1 MNAPLKTEIAPHR
14 SAAAGGGGL
23 TIRCVSK
30 RFHAPVLMDID
41 LTVGPGEVLALT
53 GPSGAGKTT
62 LCRILAGLE
71 RADAGHLALDG
82 VELMSV
88 SAGRRRVALMFESY
102 ALYPHMTVR
111 QNVLSPLLAAS
122 SSRSAMGAP
131 LHEAID
137 GMLELLEIKQ
147 LSERLPGAL
156 SGGQKQRVALARALI
171 QAPALF
177 LLDEPI
183 SHLDAKLRHKLRGE
197 IRRRLSAQTAPVLWS
212 TPDGMEAL
220 SVGDRVAVI
229 ADGKIEQVG
238 TPEEIWLRPAS
249 LQVARLMGDPPI
261 NLLPGRLQADG
272 GTSFFRHLSSKI
284 VLPVALVK
292 AAEAATGDAITLGVR
307 PNAIGLV
314 ADDAAGAL
322 PAALYSNE
330 PFGKHAIVT
339 VDLGGLL
346 LKVKTSMQ
354 DAARAGERIGRPVGL
369 SFLPDGM
376 MLFDG
381 VTGRALPG
389 ANEPKSDLKP
399 EL

>member
-1 MNAPLKTEIAPHR
+1 MNAPLKTEIATLR
-14 SAAAGGGGL
+14 SEPATGGGL
-23 TIRCVSK
+23 AIRHVSK
-30 RFHAPVLMDID
+30 RFHAPVLTDID
-41 LTVGPGEVLALT
+41 LDIGPGEVLALT

-71 RADAGHLALDG
+71 RADTGALSLDG
-82 VELMSV
+82 ADLMAV
-88 SAGRRRVALMFESY
+88 PPGRRRVAFMFESY

-111 QNVLSPLLAAS
+111 QNVLSPLLAAA
-122 SSRSAMGAP
+122 SRGAGSP
-131 LHEAID
+131 SQAAID
-137 GMLELLEIKQ
+137 DMLDLLEIQ
-147 LSERLPGAL
+147 RLSERLPGAL
-156 SGGQKQRVALARALI
+156 SGGQKQRVALARVLIQTPALI
-171 QAPALF
+171 

-238 TPEEIWLRPAS
+238 TPEDIWLRPAS

-261 NLLPGRLQADG
+261 NLLPGKLHHEN
-272 GTSFFRHLSSKI
+272 GTTFFQHLSAKI
-284 VLPVALVK
+284 VLPGALVK
-292 AAEAATGDAITLGVR
+292 AATTASSDAITLGVR

-314 ADDAAGAL
+314 TADAAGAL
-322 PAALYSNE
+322 PAELYSNE

-339 VDLGGLL
+339 ADLGGLL
-346 LKVKTSMQ
+346 LKIKTSMQ
-354 DAARAGERIGRPVGL
+354 DAARAGERIGEPIGL
-369 SFLPDGM
+369 SFLPEGM

-381 VTGRALPG
+381 ATGRSLPG
-389 ANEPKSDLKP
+389 AHEFKP
-399 EL
+399 AVKPD